1 MSFTAPGR
9 EQNFVLKHVADIDEL
24 ADHDRFAGA
33 SADMVEAIV
42 EGIGQFAAGEFA
54 PLNRIGDTVG
64 ARWND
69 GQVTMPEGYKQAYAQ
84 FVEGGWASIDG
95 PESFGGQDLPYSLSA
110 LILETCGAANFAFTL
125 CPMLSFGAI
134 EAIQVHGS
142 EEQKA
147 QYLPNLI
154 SGAWTGTMNLTEPQ
168 AGSDVGALRSTAEPI
183 VDGEHA
189 GKYRIK
195 GQKIYITFG
204 EHDLTDNIVHL
215 VLARTPGA
223 PEGTR
228 GISLFIVPK
237 YHLDANGNPGAP
249 NDVTCVS
256 IEHKIG
262 IHASPTCVMA
272 YGEEDA
278 CIGEIIG
285 GEFGGIKAM
294 FTMMNNARINVGSQ
308 GVQIAERATQ
318 QASLFASERVQSARA
333 GSGNKTPVAIIEH
346 PDVRRMLLR
355 SKALTQAARALL
367 YYATSSIDRATLGV
381 DGAKSRSEILT
392 PLIKGYG
399 TDIGNEVASI
409 GVQVH
414 GGMGFIEE
422 TGAGQHF
429 RDARIAPIY
438 EGTNGIQA
446 ADLVGRKLGL
456 DGGDAMMSLI
466 ADIKAEAK
474 SEGRDENGLL
484 ALAES
489 CETVAKWMASGDA
502 SIDDRLAGSYPFMTM
517 LATATCGMLMKKQNR
532 IARAELANGD
542 DSFLKSKAVTT
553 RYYLDHI
560 VPEALG
566 LEAAAMDGADILYQ
580 LSSSELAG

>member
-1 MSFTAPGR
+1 MSFTAPSR
-9 EQNFVLKHVADIDEL
+9 EQNFVLKHIAQIGDL
-24 ADHDRFAGA
+24 AEHERFAGA
-33 SADMVEAIV
+33 SEDMVEAIV

-54 PLNRIGDTVG
+54 PINRVGDTVG
-64 ARWND
+64 SQWDN
-69 GQVTMPEGYKQAYAQ
+69 GVVTTPPGFKEAYQQ
-84 FVEGGWASIDG
+84 FVDGGWASIDG
-95 PESFGGQDLPYSLSA
+95 AEDFGGQGLPYSLSA

-125 CPMLSFGAI
+125 CPMLSFGAV
-134 EAIQVHGS
+134 EAIHAHGS
-142 EEQKA
+142 DEQKA
-147 QYLPNLI
+147 AYLPKMI
-154 SGAWTGTMNLTEPQ
+154 SGEWTGTMNLTEPQ

-183 VDGEHA
+183 TEGEHA
-189 GKYRIK
+189 GKYKIK
-195 GQKIYITFG
+195 GQKIFITFG
-204 EHDLTDNIVHL
+204 EHDLTDNIIHL

-237 YHLDANGNPGAP
+237 FHLDADGNPGAR
-249 NDVTCVS
+249 NDASCVS

-262 IHASPTCVMA
+262 IHGSPTCIMA

-278 CIGEIIG
+278 CIGEMIG
-285 GEFGGIKAM
+285 GELGGMKAM

-318 QASLFASERVQSARA
+318 QASLFAMDRIQSARA
-333 GSGNKTPVAIIEH
+333 GSGTKDGVAIIEH

-367 YYATSSIDRATLGV
+367 YYATSAVDRATLGLE
-381 DGAKSRSEILT
+381 GGKSRAEILT

-456 DGGDAMMSLI
+456 DGGAAMTSLLT
-466 ADIKAEAK
+466 DIKAEAQ
-474 SEGRDENGLL
+474 DHDGLMTL
-484 ALAES
+484 AMM
-489 CETVAKWMASGDA
+489 CEDIVQWMGSGEA

-517 LATATCGMLMKKQNR
+517 LATATCGMLMQKQHR
-532 IARAELANGD
+532 IATAELADSD
-542 DSFLKSKAVTT
+542 DPFLKAKLVTT
-553 RYYLDHI
+553 RYYLDHL
-560 VPEALG
+560 VPEAFG
-566 LEAAAMDGADILYQ
+566 LKAAAMGGADILYS
-580 LSSSELAG
+580 LSSEELVA

>member
-1 MSFTAPGR
+1 MSFTAPSR
-9 EQNFVLKHVADIDEL
+9 EQNFVLKHIANVGAL
-24 ADHDRFAGA
+24 AEHERFAGA
-33 SADMVEAIV
+33 SEDMVEAIV

-54 PLNRIGDTVG
+54 PINRIGDTVG
-64 ARWND
+64 AKWND
-69 GQVTMPEGYKQAYAQ
+69 GSVTMPGGFKEAYGQ

-95 PESFGGQDLPYSLSA
+95 SEEFGGQGLPYSLSA
-110 LILETCGAANFAFTL
+110 LVLETCGAANFAFTL
-125 CPMLSFGAI
+125 CPMLSFGAV
-134 EAIQVHGS
+134 EAIHAHGS
-142 EEQKA
+142 DEQKST
-147 QYLPNLI
+147 YLEKMV

-168 AGSDVGALRSTAEPI
+168 AGSDVGALRATAEPI
-183 VDGEHA
+183 SDGEHA
-189 GKYRIK
+189 GKYKIK

-204 EHDLTDNIVHL
+204 EHDLTDNIIHL
-215 VLARTPGA
+215 VLARTPDA

-237 YHLDANGNPGAP
+237 YHLDADGNSAAP

-256 IEHKIG
+256 IEHKLG

-272 YGEEDA
+272 YGENDE
-278 CIGEIIG
+278 CIGEMIG
-285 GEFGGIKAM
+285 GEFGGMKAM

-318 QASLFASERVQSARA
+318 QAIYYATDRVQSARA
-333 GSGNKTPVAIIEH
+333 GSGNKEPVAIIEH
-346 PDVRRMLLR
+346 PDVRRMILR

-367 YYATSSIDRATLGV
+367 YYATSHVDGATLGIE
-381 DGAKSRSEILT
+381 GAKSRAEVLT

-414 GGMGFIEE
+414 GGMGFVEE
-422 TGAGQHF
+422 TGAAQHF

-456 DGGDAMMSLI
+456 DGGDAMMGLI
-466 ADIKAEAK
+466 ADIKAEAQ
-474 SEGRDENGLL
+474 DEDALMIL
-484 ALAES
+484 AM
-489 CETVAKWMASGDA
+489 TVEDIANWMASGDA

-517 LATATCGMLMKKQNR
+517 LATATCGMLMKKQQR
-532 IARAELANGD
+532 IAEAELAGGND
-542 DSFLKSKAVTT
+542 PFLKAKLVTT
-553 RYYLDHI
+553 RYYLDHL
-560 VPEALG
+560 VPEAMG
-566 LEAAAMDGADILYQ
+566 LKAAAMAGADILYQ
-580 LSSSELAG
+580 LDSEQLVA

>member
-1 MSFTAPGR
+1 MSFTAPSR
-9 EQNFVLKHVADIDEL
+9 EQNFVLKHIANVGAL
-24 ADHDRFAGA
+24 AEHERFAGA
-33 SADMVEAIV
+33 SEDMVEAIV

-54 PLNRIGDTVG
+54 PINRIGDTVG
-64 ARWND
+64 AKWN
-69 GQVTMPEGYKQAYAQ
+69 GGAVTMPAGFKEAYGQ

-95 PESFGGQDLPYSLSA
+95 SEEFGGQGLPYSLSA
-110 LILETCGAANFAFTL
+110 LVLETCGAANFAFTL
-125 CPMLSFGAI
+125 CPMLSFGAV
-134 EAIQVHGS
+134 EAIHAHGS
-142 EEQKA
+142 DEQKA
-147 QYLPNLI
+147 TYLEKMI

-168 AGSDVGALRSTAEPI
+168 AGSDVGALRATAEPI
-183 VDGEHA
+183 SDGEHA
-189 GKYRIK
+189 GKYKIK

-204 EHDLTDNIVHL
+204 EHDLTDNIIHL
-215 VLARTPGA
+215 VLARTPDA

-237 YHLDANGNPGAP
+237 YHLDADGNSAEP

-256 IEHKIG
+256 IEHKLG

-272 YGEEDA
+272 YGENDA
-278 CIGEIIG
+278 CIGEMIG
-285 GEFGGIKAM
+285 GEFGGMKAM

-318 QASLFASERVQSARA
+318 QAIYYATDRVQSARA
-333 GSGNKTPVAIIEH
+333 GSGNKEPVAIIEH
-346 PDVRRMLLR
+346 PDVRRMILR

-367 YYATSSIDRATLGV
+367 YYATSHVDGATLGIE
-381 DGAKSRSEILT
+381 GAKSRAEILT

-414 GGMGFIEE
+414 GGMGFVEE
-422 TGAGQHF
+422 TGAAQHF

-456 DGGDAMMSLI
+456 DGGDAMIGLI
-466 ADIKAEAK
+466 ADIKAEAA
-474 SEGRDENGLL
+474 DEDALMLL
-484 ALAES
+484 AM
-489 CETVAKWMASGDA
+489 TVEDIANWMASGDA

-517 LATATCGMLMKKQNR
+517 LATATCGMLMKKQQR
-532 IARAELANGD
+532 IAEAELAGGND
-542 DSFLKSKAVTT
+542 PFLKAKLVTT
-553 RYYLDHI
+553 RYYLDHL
-560 VPEALG
+560 VPEVMG
-566 LEAAAMDGADILYQ
+566 LKAAAMGGADILYS
-580 LSSSELAG
+580 LDSEELVA

>member
-1 MSFTAPGR
+1 MTFTAPSR
-9 EQNFVLKHVADIDEL
+9 EQNFVLKHVAQIGDL
-24 ADHDRFAGA
+24 AEHERFAGA
-33 SADMVEAIV
+33 SEDMVEAIV
-42 EGIGQFAAGEFA
+42 EGIGQFAVGEFA

-64 ARWND
+64 AKWQD
-69 GQVTMPEGYKQAYAQ
+69 GTVKMPGGFREAYAQ

-95 PESFGGQDLPYSLSA
+95 PEEYDGQGLPYSLSA

-134 EAIQVHGS
+134 EAIHAHGS
-142 EEQKA
+142 DEQKA
-147 QYLPNLI
+147 KYLPKLI

-168 AGSDVGALRSTAEPI
+168 AGSDVGALRATAEP
-183 VDGEHA
+183 VTEGEHS

-204 EHDLTDNIVHL
+204 EHDLTENIIHL

-237 YHLDANGNPGAP
+237 NHVNEDGSIGAA
-249 NDVTCVS
+249 NDVGCVS

-262 IHASPTCVMA
+262 IHGSPTCVMA
-272 YGEEDA
+272 YGENDE
-278 CIGEIIG
+278 CIGELIG
-285 GEFGGIKAM
+285 GEFGGMKAM

-318 QASLFASERVQSARA
+318 QAAHFAMERVQSARA
-333 GSGNKTPVAIIEH
+333 GSGSKDPVAIIEH

-367 YYATSSIDRATLGV
+367 YYATSSVDRATLGNE
-381 DGAKSRSEILT
+381 GAKSRSEILT

-414 GGMGFIEE
+414 GGMGYVEE

-456 DGGDAMMSLI
+456 DGGEAMNALI

-474 SEGRDENGLL
+474 NDEPLM
-484 ALAES
+484 ALAMA
-489 CETVAKWMASGDA
+489 CEDVARWMGSGEA

-517 LATATCGMLMKKQNR
+517 LATATCGMLMARQHR
-532 IARAELANGD
+532 IAEAELVGGND
-542 DSFLKSKAVTT
+542 PFLKAKLVTT
-553 RYYLDHI
+553 RYYLDHL

-566 LEAAAMDGADILYQ
+566 LRHAAMGGAGILYS
-580 LSSSELAG
+580 LDGDELVA

>member
-9 EQNFVLKHVADIDEL
+9 EQNFVLKHIADIGDL
-24 ADHDRFAGA
+24 ASHDRFDGA
-33 SADMVEAIV
+33 SEDMVEAIV
-42 EGIGQFAAGEFA
+42 DGIGQFAAGEFA

-69 GQVTMPEGYKQAYAQ
+69 GTVTMPEGFKEAYAQ

-95 PESFGGQDLPYSLSA
+95 SEDFGGQGLPYSLSA
-110 LILETCGAANFAFTL
+110 LVLETCGAANFAFTL

-134 EAIQVHGS
+134 EAIHVHGS
-142 EEQKA
+142 DEQKA
-147 QYLPNLI
+147 RYLPNLI

-168 AGSDVGALRSTAEPI
+168 AGSDVGALRSTAEAI
-183 VDGEHA
+183 TEGEHA

-204 EHDLTDNIVHL
+204 DHDLTDNIIHL
-215 VLARTPGA
+215 VLARTPEA

-237 YHLDANGNPGAP
+237 YHLDADGKAGAP

-272 YGEEDA
+272 YGEQGE
-278 CIGEIIG
+278 CIGEMIG
-285 GEFGGIKAM
+285 GEFGGMKAM

-318 QASLFASERVQSARA
+318 QAIHYASERVQSARA
-333 GSGNKTPVAIIEH
+333 GSGNKQPVAIIEH

-367 YYATSSIDRATLGV
+367 YFATSSVDRATLGIE
-381 DGAKSRSEILT
+381 GAKSRAEILT

-399 TDIGNEVASI
+399 TDIGNEVASL

-456 DGGDAMMSLI
+456 DGGDAMKTFI
-466 ADIKAEAK
+466 AEIRAEAK
-474 SEGRDENGLL
+474 DDESLM
-484 ALAES
+484 ALTQA
-489 CETVAKWMASGDA
+489 CEDVRQWMASGDA

-517 LATATCGMLMKKQNR
+517 LATATCGMLMHKQHR
-532 IARAELANGD
+532 IARSELADGD
-542 DSFLKSKAVTT
+542 DPFLKSKLVTT
-553 RYYLDHI
+553 RYYLDHL

-566 LEAAAMDGADILYQ
+566 LKAAAMGGADILYR
-580 LSSSELAG
+580 LSSAELAD

>member
-1 MSFTAPGR
+1 MSFTAPSR
-9 EQNFVLKHVADIDEL
+9 EQNFVLKHIANVGAL
-24 ADHDRFAGA
+24 AEHERFAGA
-33 SADMVEAIV
+33 SEDMVEAIV

-54 PLNRIGDTVG
+54 PINRIGDTVG
-64 ARWND
+64 AKWND
-69 GQVTMPEGYKQAYAQ
+69 GAVTMPAGFKEAYGQ

-95 PESFGGQDLPYSLSA
+95 SEEFGGQGLPYSLSA
-110 LILETCGAANFAFTL
+110 LVLETCGAANFAFTL
-125 CPMLSFGAI
+125 CPMLSFGAV
-134 EAIQVHGS
+134 EAIHAHGS
-142 EEQKA
+142 DEQKA
-147 QYLPNLI
+147 TYLEKMI

-168 AGSDVGALRSTAEPI
+168 AGSDVGALRATAEPI
-183 VDGEHA
+183 SDGEHA
-189 GKYRIK
+189 GKYKIK

-204 EHDLTDNIVHL
+204 EHDLTDNIIHL
-215 VLARTPGA
+215 VLARTPDA

-237 YHLDANGNPGAP
+237 YHLDADGNSAEP

-256 IEHKIG
+256 IEHKLG

-272 YGEEDA
+272 YGENDA
-278 CIGEIIG
+278 CIGEMIG
-285 GEFGGIKAM
+285 GEFGGMKAM

-318 QASLFASERVQSARA
+318 QAIYYATDRVQSARA
-333 GSGNKTPVAIIEH
+333 GSGNKEPVAIIEH
-346 PDVRRMLLR
+346 PDVRRMILR

-367 YYATSSIDRATLGV
+367 YYATSHVDGATLGIE
-381 DGAKSRSEILT
+381 GAKSRAEILT

-414 GGMGFIEE
+414 GGMGFVEE
-422 TGAGQHF
+422 TGAAQHF

-456 DGGDAMMSLI
+456 DGGDAMMGLI
-466 ADIKAEAK
+466 ADIKAEAA
-474 SEGRDENGLL
+474 DEDALMLL
-484 ALAES
+484 AM
-489 CETVAKWMASGDA
+489 TVEDIANWMASGDA

-517 LATATCGMLMKKQNR
+517 LATATCGMLMKKQQR
-532 IARAELANGD
+532 IAEAELAGGND
-542 DSFLKSKAVTT
+542 PFLKAKLVTT
-553 RYYLDHI
+553 RYYLDHL
-560 VPEALG
+560 VPEVMG
-566 LEAAAMDGADILYQ
+566 LKAAAMGGADILYS
-580 LSSSELAG
+580 LDSEELVA